1 MDYYKD
7 HKIRHDQVYAM
18 EVVSTFS
25 REEDITIEAWKKKNV
40 EWLQKT
46 FNQAGDG
53 RNNIASVVFHAD
65 ETGNV
70 PCHAIVVPIAPRGRL
85 NTKHYT
91 GGYKIM
97 HKIQNFYAEDMKEFG
112 LERGLEGGQAK
123 HRDIKKY
130 YAYLNRALEIPEVMP
145 FETAEEFR
153 CYQSLYK
160 NRFFNFHAK

>member
-1 MDYYKD
+1 
-7 HKIRHDQVYAM
+7 
-18 EVVSTFS
+18 
-25 REEDITIEAWKKKNV
+25 
-40 EWLQKT
+40 
-46 FNQAGDG
+46 
-53 RNNIASVVFHAD
+53 
-65 ETGNV
+65 
-70 PCHAIVVPIAPRGRL
+70 
-85 NTKHYT
+85 
-91 GGYKIM
+91 M

>member
-1 MDYYKD
+1 
-7 HKIRHDQVYAM
+7 M

-25 REEDITIEAWKKKNV
+25 REEDINIEAWKKKNV

-97 HKIQNFYAEDMKEFG
+97 HKIQNFYAEAMKQFG

-123 HRDIKKY
+123 HRDIRKY
-130 YAYLNRALEIPEVMP
+130 YANLNRALEIPEVMP